1 MTKALHKKWLNVTA
15 LVIAAFGPIF
25 FLGTML
31 ETKFLSTLTMDFLS
45 FPVDGS
51 YTGEDKDTQFLSAIT
66 GGFLFGWGMMIY
78 FLKIWVFDASPE
90 GVRKAVLFGLFSWF
104 LLDSS
109 GSIASGN
116 WQNAVINIFVLLLA
130 AGPLFFK
137 ATDL

>member
-1 MTKALHKKWLNVTA
+1 MTKSLHKKWLNVTA
-15 LVIAAFGPIF
+15 LVIASFGPVF

-51 YTGEDKDTQFLSAIT
+51 FTGEDKDTRFLSAIT
-66 GGFLFGWGMMIY
+66 GGFLFGWGMMVY

-104 LLDSS
+104 VLDSA

-130 AGPLFFK
+130 AGPLFVK
-137 ATDL
+137 AKDL